1 MVGSNNSCYSRLKDT
16 NPSIFLS
23 KCVCHV
29 AATCSSNAAK
39 CIPDSVEELIHQVWT
54 YFAMSGA
61 RCENYQLFCKFTD
74 IEPMRLLKPAQTR
87 WLSLEGCV
95 SRVLAQWENLVA
107 FFNSSSDK
115 QAKSIKK
122 RLTPQNR
129 LYLMFL
135 DSTLPLF
142 NRFDKMFQVNGN
154 AC

>member
-1 MVGSNNSCYSRLKDT
+1 MAEFGSLCVK
-16 NPSIFLS
+16 SIS
-23 KCVCHV
+23 
-29 AATCSSNAAK
+29 T
-39 CIPDSVEELIHQVWT
+39 
-54 YFAMSGA
+54 
-61 RCENYQLFCKFTD
+61 
-74 IEPMRLLKPAQTR
+74 
-87 WLSLEGCV
+87 
-95 SRVLAQWENLVA
+95 VA

-115 QAKSIKK
+115 QAKSINK